1 MSQYDFIYGSKVVA
15 QCQAQI
21 NIHPSREQNEND
33 NYLILLKKNPDFFA
47 YFCRLGHVVTCY
59 VRESPE
65 EDLDNN
71 ILSKVGTNIDDK
83 LVDRNRALTWS
94 KTMGK
99 VSHVSGKG
107 HGKQQ
112 ITFNAPTFCA
122 RYMGVNFD
130 PDKYSYSS
138 S

>member
-1 MSQYDFIYGSKVVA
+1 MSKYDFIYGSKIVA

-21 NIHPSREQNEND
+21 NIHPCRGGNEYN

-47 YFCRLGHVVTCY
+47 YFCKLMNVVRCY
-59 VRESPE
+59 VREPPV
-65 EDLDNN
+65 EDLDND
-71 ILSKVGTNIDDK
+71 IISKVGTNIDDK
-83 LVDRNRALTWS
+83 LVDRARALTWS

-99 VSHVSGKG
+99 IMHVGGSG

-112 ITFNAPTFCA
+112 ITFKAPTFCA
-122 RYMGVNFD
+122 RYMRVNFD
-130 PDKYSYSS
+130 PNKYSYSS

>member
-1 MSQYDFIYGSKVVA
+1 MSQYDFIYGYKVVT

-21 NIHPSREQNEND
+21 NIHHSKRQNKYN
-33 NYLILLKKNPDFFA
+33 NYLILLNKNPDFFA
-47 YFCRLGHVVTCY
+47 YFCKLRHVVTCY

-65 EDLDNN
+65 EDLDTN

-83 LVDRNRALTWS
+83 LVDRNRVLTWS

-99 VSHVSGKG
+99 IKPVSGKG

-112 ITFNAPTFCA
+112 ITFKAPTFCA
-122 RYMGVNFD
+122 RYMGDNFD